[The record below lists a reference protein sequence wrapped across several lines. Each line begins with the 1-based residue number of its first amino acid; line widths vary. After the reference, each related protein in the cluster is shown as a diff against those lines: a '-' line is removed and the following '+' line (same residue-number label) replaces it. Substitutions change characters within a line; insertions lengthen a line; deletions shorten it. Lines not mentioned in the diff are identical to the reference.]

1 MVIQRVCKLMYLNR
15 EKAVR
20 LRSIEISGHKGRS
33 VLRLGLSELSEEQIL
48 LVIAPRQ
55 QEDKY

>member
-1 MVIQRVCKLMYLNR
+1 MYLNR

-20 LRSIEISGHKGRS
+20 LRSIEISGHKGRF